1 MFERLYRLASSALCR
16 FWGAEEWI
24 WFVEA
29 GSVPHMKKGCALA
42 EYLKSKGKTFT
53 VKCLK
58 EISTNHNNR
67 LSSFCLKKKTSNLSP
82 SPNAQNRM
90 KYVLPL
96 LHSFRTEDGA
106 NCGSVSNDL
115 EIISRG
121 MNKSINQ
128 WSSGYLRGNLISLF
142 IRVFYL
148 FSALQG
154 RSRNPKLSRGLGG
167 AVPLSPEPHSGGN
180 VFNGLG
186 RVKERSGPAA
196 Y

>member
-1 MFERLYRLASSALCR
+1 
-16 FWGAEEWI
+16 
-24 WFVEA
+24 
-29 GSVPHMKKGCALA
+29 
-42 EYLKSKGKTFT
+42 
-53 VKCLK
+53 
-58 EISTNHNNR
+58 
-67 LSSFCLKKKTSNLSP
+67 
-82 SPNAQNRM
+82 M

-96 LHSFRTEDGA
+96 LHSFRMEDGG

-128 WSSGYLRGNLISLF
+128 SSSGYLRGNLISLF
-142 IRVFYL
+142 IWVFYL

-196 Y
+196 YWWQAEKPVIGAAEERGEEGRHWEMMALFSLFLSVPLKLLPPRPLSPSYSPSTDMEKLNRDTC